1 MSDAIKRIV
10 IVGGGS
16 AGWLVAATIAAEHQL
31 GSSDSDLKV
40 ILVESPDIPT
50 IGVGEGT
57 WPSMSNTL
65 RKIGVSESQ
74 FIRECD
80 VSFKQG
86 SKFIGWSFGG
96 SEYYYHPFTLPAVY
110 NDINLSQYW
119 PALGNISFSDAVCP
133 QSIVCEQ
140 YLAPKQITT
149 PEFAHNLNYGYHLNA
164 GKFSDFLRNHSIQA
178 LGVTHVLANVS
189 GVQSKENGDIELLL
203 LDNGEKLDGDLFI
216 DCTGFSSLLLG
227 EHYKIPFKSLG
238 NVLFNDSA
246 LAVQVPYANPD
257 APIASSTMATAQ
269 DNGWVWD
276 IGLPT
281 RRGVGHVFSSA
292 HTNDEQVELNLRRYL
307 EASVSKADM
316 EKLSIRKLS
325 FNPGHREKFWHR
337 NCVAVGISA
346 GFIEPLE
353 ATALVL
359 IELSAQMISEQLPAN
374 RDVMDVIS
382 KRFNEKFNYRW
393 SRIVEFLKLHY
404 VLNQRKDSQYW
415 MDHCDPSTI
424 PESLREQLILW
435 RYQAP
440 WKYDSLQLE
449 EMFPSASYQYVLY
462 GMGFK
467 TTDRSTTKR
476 KAEIEQK
483 AALQAFNEN
492 RIKTQKLMA
501 HLPTNRGLLNKLR
514 EFEFQKI

>member
-1 MSDAIKRIV
+1 MV
-10 IVGGGS
+10 
-16 AGWLVAATIAAEHQL
+16 
-31 GSSDSDLKV
+31 
-40 ILVESPDIPT
+40 
-50 IGVGEGT
+50 
-57 WPSMSNTL
+57 
-65 RKIGVSESQ
+65 
-74 FIRECD
+74 
-80 VSFKQG
+80 
-86 SKFIGWSFGG
+86 
-96 SEYYYHPFTLPAVY
+96 
-110 NDINLSQYW
+110 
-119 PALGNISFSDAVCP
+119 
-133 QSIVCEQ
+133 
-140 YLAPKQITT
+140 
-149 PEFAHNLNYGYHLNA
+149 
-164 GKFSDFLRNHSIQA
+164 
-178 LGVTHVLANVS
+178 
-189 GVQSKENGDIELLL
+189 
-203 LDNGEKLDGDLFI
+203 
-216 DCTGFSSLLLG
+216 
-227 EHYKIPFKSLG
+227 
-238 NVLFNDSA
+238 
-246 LAVQVPYANPD
+246 
-257 APIASSTMATAQ
+257 
-269 DNGWVWD
+269 
-276 IGLPT
+276 
-281 RRGVGHVFSSA
+281 
-292 HTNDEQVELNLRRYL
+292 
-307 EASVSKADM
+307 
-316 EKLSIRKLS
+316 
-325 FNPGHREKFWHR
+325 
-337 NCVAVGISA
+337 
-346 GFIEPLE
+346 
-353 ATALVL
+353 
-359 IELSAQMISEQLPAN
+359 ELSAQMISEQLPAN